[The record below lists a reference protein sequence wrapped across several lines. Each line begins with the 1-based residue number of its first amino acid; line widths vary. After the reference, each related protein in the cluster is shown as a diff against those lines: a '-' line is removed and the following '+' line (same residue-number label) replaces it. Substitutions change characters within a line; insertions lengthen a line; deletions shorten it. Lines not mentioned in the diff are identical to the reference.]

1 VETEESDEEE
11 DEAVE
16 EGDEGEDEEEEEEEE
31 EDVPLTIRG
40 APPTCHPGRRKS
52 GESKMRLN
60 RAVPSQVQTDASK
73 KKKKPKK
80 AQSSQSVIVS
90 QHKAQVREKQPE
102 DLPDATQ
109 HVSAA
114 SGKNTYIV
122 EIEKQL
128 WGFNGNFVPYALA
141 SLGPAMA
148 EGGSASA
155 EREKLF
161 IATAVDMG
169 LLSSEDAIIL
179 AQLSGE
185 DRAAFKNRLKKQKV
199 LLQTVD
205 QVCEDT
211 VAFYLPSV
219 QCFYIP

>member
-1 VETEESDEEE
+1 METEESDEEE
-11 DEAVE
+11 DEEEE
-16 EGDEGEDEEEEEEEE
+16 EGDEAEDEEEEEEEE
-31 EDVPLTIRG
+31 DVQLTIRG
-40 APPTCHPGRRKS
+40 APTCHPGGPGRRKS
-52 GESKMRLN
+52 GESKMLMN

-80 AQSSQSVIVS
+80 SSQSVLVS

-109 HVSAA
+109 DVSAA
-114 SGKNTYIV
+114 SGKSTYIV

-185 DRAAFKNRLKKQKV
+185 DRAAFRNRLKKQKV

-205 QVCEDT
+205 QVLWHFIYLLFN
-211 VAFYLPSV
+211 AFTY
-219 QCFYIP
+219 